1 MKIYVTAA
9 LFILFSSFASAA
21 PQSVGTV
28 ILSFGQNTAES
39 AGAQRV
45 LKRKVDV
52 YADDLLKTG
61 DTGRL
66 QIRFTDGARLS
77 LKTGTEFKIAEYQ
90 FDEANPEDGKAV
102 YRLLKGGMRTLS
114 GQIGKVDKEDYTLDA
129 VVATI
134 GIRGTDFTVDK
145 QGDEVKGSV
154 NNGAINVANKGGASD
169 IAKGFSFQLVGAE
182 GTINR
187 FRTPATVNRSD
198 ASKQQAAAA
207 SLPEAEAS
215 VPAADVNSESTQTIT
230 VAASP
235 DPSGNGETASN
246 GSVVALAFSQSGVGA
261 SIGGVEISAGSI
273 HGDDSSS
280 DITVDHSL
288 AGGDVITGVVFN
300 DESSLYSDPCSPC
313 TVSGP
318 PIIGVVVDQ
327 DKATL
332 GTAEVSWGRWA
343 SGYTVV
349 ENGGLT
355 ASLGSFHFMYSEDLT
370 PASTITSKTGTLLY
384 RYDSTHGGATSPQDR
399 TGSTGTLTD
408 YSSVTGTDGHTYS
421 GTYLLVNFG
430 AQALTEVG
438 IEAEVGGATYVLRD
452 DPSLGGDISLNSVL
466 NGQEVALTGSCSGGG
481 CNPVST
487 NLSGHMSLDFVG
499 DNAEGAVTS
508 YAAEGVNA
516 VTSQP
521 AAISGTILFE
531 AE

>member
-39 AGAQRV
+39 AGVQRV

-77 LKTGTEFKIAEYQ
+77 LKPGTEFKIAEYQ

-230 VAASP
+230 VAA
-235 DPSGNGETASN
+235 
-246 GSVVALAFSQSGVGA
+246 
-261 SIGGVEISAGSI
+261 
-273 HGDDSSS
+273 
-280 DITVDHSL
+280 
-288 AGGDVITGVVFN
+288 
-300 DESSLYSDPCSPC
+300 
-313 TVSGP
+313 
-318 PIIGVVVDQ
+318 
-327 DKATL
+327 
-332 GTAEVSWGRWA
+332 
-343 SGYTVV
+343 
-349 ENGGLT
+349 
-355 ASLGSFHFMYSEDLT
+355 
-370 PASTITSKTGTLLY
+370 
-384 RYDSTHGGATSPQDR
+384 
-399 TGSTGTLTD
+399 
-408 YSSVTGTDGHTYS
+408 
-421 GTYLLVNFG
+421 
-430 AQALTEVG
+430 
-438 IEAEVGGATYVLRD
+438 
-452 DPSLGGDISLNSVL
+452 
-466 NGQEVALTGSCSGGG
+466 
-481 CNPVST
+481 
-487 NLSGHMSLDFVG
+487 
-499 DNAEGAVTS
+499 
-508 YAAEGVNA
+508 
-516 VTSQP
+516 
-521 AAISGTILFE
+521 
-531 AE
+531 

>member
-1 MKIYVTAA
+1 MKTYVRAA
-9 LFILFSSFASAA
+9 LFILFSSFVSAA

-39 AGAQRV
+39 EGTQRV
-45 LKRKVDV
+45 LKRKVDI

-77 LKTGTEFKIAEYQ
+77 LKPGTEFKIAEYQ

-145 QGDEVKGSV
+145 KGDEVRGSV

-169 IAKGFSFQLVGAE
+169 VAKGFSFQLVGAD
-182 GTINR
+182 GAINI
-187 FRTPATVNRSD
+187 FRTPATVRRSLD
-198 ASKQQAAAA
+198 SKDV
-207 SLPEAEAS
+207 S
-215 VPAADVNSESTQTIT
+215 VPATQVESESTQQIT

-235 DPSGNGETASN
+235 NPTGNGETASDE
-246 GSVVALAFSQSGVGA
+246 SVVALAFSQVKL
-261 SIGGVEISAGSI
+261 GGVDVSAGSVE
-273 HGDDSSS
+273 GTDSNA
-280 DITVDHSL
+280 DITIDRTL
-288 AGGDVITGVVFN
+288 GGGDVVTGVVFN
-300 DESSLYSDPCSPC
+300 DESSLSSDPCSPC
-313 TVSGP
+313 VISSP
-318 PIIGVVVDQ
+318 PILGVLLDQ
-327 DKATL
+327 DEMTV

-349 ENGGLT
+349 ENGLPT
-355 ASLGSFHFMYSEDLT
+355 VTSGSFHFMYSDGVT
-370 PASTITSKTGTLLY
+370 PASTITSKTGRLLY
-384 RYDSTHGGATSPQDR
+384 RYDSMHGGATSPQDR
-399 TGSTGTLTD
+399 TGAIGALAD
-408 YSSVTGTDGHTYS
+408 YSSVTGIDGHTYS
-421 GTYLLVNFG
+421 GTYLLVNFD

-438 IEAEVGGATYVLRD
+438 IEANIGGATYVLRD
-452 DPSLGGDISLNSVL
+452 DPSLGGDISLDSVL
-466 NGQEVALTGSCSGGG
+466 NGQEVALTGSCSGGV

-499 DNAEGAVTS
+499 GNAEGAVTS

-521 AAISGTILFE
+521 ATISGTILFE